1 MNRHLKSG
9 DLLIDPRQA
18 DGGWRVL
25 SAEPVDGHIRLFNR
39 AEHTERYWSVEDIFS
54 KVQKGEWRHQRDSD
68 PAVSAVAQRDPNYT
82 EDLKFALGCLRE
94 VENAMRQLECSFHKA
109 YQLVL
114 HEHRTSVAASRKPFP
129 SQATLYRYRDA
140 QLQERLPLVGDKNK
154 GRRQPRYVEAVDS
167 FIYDLAKSHYLRQG
181 ARWTLNHLHELAN
194 DRLRDAGLV
203 QASQCVSKKHLKK
216 VIRTRLTVDPDADR
230 MDPKKVA
237 GARSI
242 GGKRITVFHPFERVE
257 QDALHLPFVIRT
269 PHGLSSNVWV
279 VHAIDCATS
288 MPVGWQFVVGSPSES
303 DGLQCV
309 YSVLTSKVGPMQA
322 LGLECKLDVHGAPS
336 LLAFDNGPETKGE
349 RMQRLALLGIDL
361 EHGKSRHP
369 QRRPFIERLNRSL
382 KEALETLP
390 GCTRFNGK
398 DGMRDPV
405 ALGDQL
411 MELAELQRW
420 VVRWYYESWMHNILE
435 RLARTQAW
443 EDVKLG
449 TTPAKR
455 WKAMSEQLG
464 FVMPLPVSEEE
475 WRSLMYRRTTRKLS
489 RKTGIT
495 YEGLNYKGE
504 ALAGLIH
511 RLGEAEVTA
520 LVDPEDYR
528 FIYVVEDES
537 KPMVR
542 LHEEFVGEFSP
553 AYTLQQFKQKLAEEK
568 DISEEHPD
576 AVQFRRD
583 TQAASVV
590 SQKTRPTRKSTQVNQ
605 ETTRKTKESKA
616 RQQAIDKPFV
626 PAAATASVAQDG
638 DWGFDAVEAL
648 PVLDRRDGKVRP

>member
-1 MNRHLKSG
+1 
-9 DLLIDPRQA
+9 
-18 DGGWRVL
+18 
-25 SAEPVDGHIRLFNR
+25 
-39 AEHTERYWSVEDIFS
+39 
-54 KVQKGEWRHQRDSD
+54 
-68 PAVSAVAQRDPNYT
+68 
-82 EDLKFALGCLRE
+82 
-94 VENAMRQLECSFHKA
+94 
-109 YQLVL
+109 
-114 HEHRTSVAASRKPFP
+114 
-129 SQATLYRYRDA
+129 
-140 QLQERLPLVGDKNK
+140 
-154 GRRQPRYVEAVDS
+154 
-167 FIYDLAKSHYLRQG
+167 
-181 ARWTLNHLHELAN
+181 
-194 DRLRDAGLV
+194 
-203 QASQCVSKKHLKK
+203 
-216 VIRTRLTVDPDADR
+216 
-230 MDPKKVA
+230 
-237 GARSI
+237 
-242 GGKRITVFHPFERVE
+242 
-257 QDALHLPFVIRT
+257 
-269 PHGLSSNVWV
+269 
-279 VHAIDCATS
+279 
-288 MPVGWQFVVGSPSES
+288 
-303 DGLQCV
+303 
-309 YSVLTSKVGPMQA
+309 
-322 LGLECKLDVHGAPS
+322 
-336 LLAFDNGPETKGE
+336 
-349 RMQRLALLGIDL
+349 MQRLALLGIDL

-411 MELAELQRW
+411 MDLAELQRW

-449 TTPAKR
+449 NTPAKR

-495 YEGLNYKGE
+495 YEGLSYKGE

-511 RLGEAEVTA
+511 RFGEAEVTV

-542 LHEEFVGEFSP
+542 LHEEFVDEFSP

-568 DISEEHPD
+568 DSSEEHPD

-590 SQKTRPTRKSTQVNQ
+590 SQKARPARKSKVVNQ
-605 ETTRKTKESKA
+605 ETTRKTKESRA

-626 PAAATASVAQDG
+626 PAAATASVTQDG